1 MAQEKRED
9 ARNRLAEGIFSYRS
23 FKDGRVAISW
33 HGKQVTIL
41 KGKAAQSFLSKI
53 ADCDDYQAQ
62 LLMAKATGNFKH
74 GNERDPKR
82 P

>member
-9 ARNRLAEGIFSYRS
+9 ARNRLSEEIFSYRS
-23 FKDGRVAISW
+23 LKDGKVAISW
-33 HGKQVTIL
+33 YGKQVMIL
-41 KGKAAQSFLSKI
+41 KDKAAQSFLSKI
-53 ADCDDYQAQ
+53 EGCDDYQAQ